1 VKRDADRETRERLL
15 DEAAHLFAER
25 GFDSVTVRDICAR
38 AHANVAAVNYHF
50 GGKTGLYEAVMR
62 WAIRIMQETTEEIR
76 KAGEGQPPEA
86 QLDAFIRVFLTRV
99 ATTPNTWIHQLMLR
113 EVSNPTPSFDL
124 ILNDVLKPRMMYV
137 RTAIAALIGCPLDDP
152 RVAHCVMSVH
162 AQLMALVNNPLGSR
176 LDSPP
181 MTPERAE
188 ELARH
193 IARFSIGGVRAV
205 ACVSS

>member
-1 VKRDADRETRERLL
+1 MKRDTDRETRERLL
-15 DEAAHLFAER
+15 DEAAHLFAAR

-50 GGKTGLYEAVMR
+50 GGKTGLYEEVMR

-76 KAGEGQPPEA
+76 KAGEGQPPDT

-152 RVAHCVMSVH
+152 RVANCVMSVH
-162 AQLMALVNNPLGSR
+162 AQLIALLNNPLASR
-176 LDSPP
+176 IESEPL
-181 MTPERAE
+181 TGERAAA
-188 ELARH
+188 LARH
-193 IARFSIGGVRAV
+193 IACFSIAGVRAIGRN
-205 ACVSS
+205 